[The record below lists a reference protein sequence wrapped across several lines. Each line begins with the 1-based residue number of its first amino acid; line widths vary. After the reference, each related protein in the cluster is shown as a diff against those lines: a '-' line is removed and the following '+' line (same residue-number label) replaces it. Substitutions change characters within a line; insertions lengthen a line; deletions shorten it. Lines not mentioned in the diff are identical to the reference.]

1 MLRTSIAQ
9 VNVLCSEY
17 DTLDPRRCTGEE
29 EYTGTCFRVV
39 PDFLPF
45 AESNKA
51 YFLTNFHVIDD
62 ADDRTVHLRTAGMG
76 KSALTAYVE
85 AVCPQL
91 DCAVLSVSE
100 DAEHD
105 QWFDNEDPEDWVS
118 RITCVRLHDKRI
130 TSKTQKVYTIGFPQ
144 GLEEQLSSG
153 WLAGRGSEDM
163 DMLQLNISINSGNSG
178 GALCDTKGRVIGMCT
193 STLSESEAIAF
204 AVPSYSILA
213 YFKKFYTTDYGL
225 FPRWGIK
232 LMPMTD
238 AFAAHYN
245 VRCPG
250 AVVASIEPGSSA
262 KHKLQVGDVI
272 HAIRSDEVE
281 AALDCFGLIIDDTR
295 GSKITI
301 HNTEFLMQLT
311 PGKVYFDVTRSGRQ
325 MTHELSPSVIH
336 YKVADTWKEWCPTK
350 IAVWGPIV
358 FQNVSRTLLTD
369 EEMDA
374 ACAVSIAE
382 AVRRTHGM
390 EELVMIT
397 RIAPNSYVN
406 NYEIPRAFDL
416 VMKVGRTK
424 VKSIKHLNEIIED
437 YRVRWK
443 NGEQHMCLETSSGKV
458 WLMLDQMFA

>member
-9 VNVLCSEY
+9 VNVLCTEY

-29 EYTGTCFRVV
+29 EYTGTCFRVI

-45 AESNKA
+45 AVAGKA

-100 DAEHD
+100 DTEHD
-105 QWFDNEDPEDWVS
+105 RWFDKEEPEEWVR
-118 RITCVRLHDKRI
+118 RITCVKVHNERI
-130 TSKTQKVYTIGFPQ
+130 TSETQKVYTIGFPQ

-178 GALCDTKGRVIGMCT
+178 GALCDEQGRVIGMCT
-193 STLSESEAIAF
+193 CTLSESEAIAF
-204 AVPSYSILA
+204 AVPSFSIRS
-213 YFKKFYTTDYGL
+213 YFEKFYTTDYGL

-238 AFAAHYN
+238 AFAARYN
-245 VRCPG
+245 VRHRG
-250 AVVASIEPGSSA
+250 AVVSEIEPGSPA
-262 KHKLQVGDVI
+262 KRKLQVGDVI
-272 HAIRSDEVE
+272 HTIRSKDVE
-281 AALDCFGLIIDDTR
+281 ASLDYFGLITDSTR

-311 PGKVYFDVTRSGRQ
+311 PGNVFFDITRNGRAMAAQ
-325 MTHELSPSVIH
+325 VSPAVIN
-336 YKVADTWKEWCPTK
+336 YKVSDTWKEWCPTRVA
-350 IAVWGPIV
+350 IWGPIV

-369 EEMDA
+369 DEMDA
-374 ACAVSIAE
+374 SRAVGIAD
-382 AVRRTHGM
+382 VVKRTFGM
-390 EELVMIT
+390 QELVMIT

-406 NYEIPRAFDL
+406 NYEIPKTFDL
-416 VMKVGRTK
+416 LIKVGRTR
-424 VKSIKHLNEIIED
+424 VKSIEHLNEIIQD
-437 YRVRWK
+437 YKERQK
-443 NGEQHMCLETSSGKV
+443 QGEQYVCLETTSGKV
-458 WLMLDQMFA
+458 WLMLDQLA